1 MTRNRDL
8 YRIKNQPIPIELEEK
23 PFEVDSIV
31 QTIIDEHIQRA
42 EMGFKKYGQ
51 TLDRTDLSLVDYLQH
66 TKEELMDAVLYLE
79 KTIQLLQGKK

>member
-8 YRIKNQPIPIELEEK
+8 YRIKNQPIPMEPVEEI
-23 PFEVDSIV
+23 FTVDSIV
-31 QTIIDEHIQRA
+31 QSIIDEHVKRA
-42 EMGFKKYGQ
+42 EMGLNKYGQ

-79 KTIQLLQGKK
+79 KTIQLIQGKK